1 MMAGEHFLIITFN
14 QNIPRV
20 KVILNVLLSEI
31 IRDFVANVL

>member
-14 QNIPRV
+14 QNISRV